1 MLRQKLVAISSAL
14 VLLGSM
20 FVSTHVA
27 HAENGTIS
35 MKLLKAAFVIGG
47 SGGKGTL
54 VFQGK
59 SYPLRIG
66 GLSAGWQITLSAV
79 ELQGSVKNMRQPEDI
94 EGIFS
99 AAEAGVAIAA
109 GAKTALMVNSKG
121 VRLAL
126 VGVQM
131 GVDVSL
137 NLEGMSIK
145 LAR

>member
-1 MLRQKLVAISSAL
+1 MLRQKLIAISSAL
-14 VLLGSM
+14 VFLGSM
-20 FVSTHVA
+20 LASTHVA
-27 HAENGTIS
+27 RADSGTIS

-54 VFQGK
+54 VFQGE

-79 ELQGSVKNMRQPEDI
+79 NLQGSVKNISKPEDI

-99 AAEAGVAIAA
+99 AAEAGVAVAA

-145 LAR
+145 LDR